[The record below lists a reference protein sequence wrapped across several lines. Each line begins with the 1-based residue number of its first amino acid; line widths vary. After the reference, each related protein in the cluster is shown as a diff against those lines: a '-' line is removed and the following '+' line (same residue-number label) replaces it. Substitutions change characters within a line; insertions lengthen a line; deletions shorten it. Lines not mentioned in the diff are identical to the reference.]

1 MSSMKKD
8 TEPNRLR
15 LYETLFN
22 NWFDI
27 EEIVSIEKY
36 ISRYRYILFRR
47 MEFFLV
53 PTIAKLIFDAK
64 QNKIPNAYEYYFNDT
79 KIILNKLH
87 EIGIL
92 NRVRSNLVNFTIL
105 TKNTIEK
112 SIEALLLS
120 RLFLVKTILRA
131 LK

>member
-1 MSSMKKD
+1 MKRD

-22 NWFDI
+22 NWFNL

-36 ISRYRYILFRR
+36 ISMYRYILFRR
-47 MEFFLV
+47 MEFFLI

-64 QNKIPNAYEYYFNDT
+64 QNKISNAYKYYFNDT
-79 KIILNKLH
+79 KIILNKLY

-92 NRVRSNLVNFTIL
+92 NRVRSNLVDFITL

-120 RLFLVKTILRA
+120 KIILAKTILRA

>member
-1 MSSMKKD
+1 
-8 TEPNRLR
+8 
-15 LYETLFN
+15 
-22 NWFDI
+22 
-27 EEIVSIEKY
+27 
-36 ISRYRYILFRR
+36 

-120 RLFLVKTILRA
+120 KIISCKNDIKSIEVEFSDLHSLDFTSILVTIKKTENFLLNPH
-131 LK
+131 